1 MRNEKLIGLRQAAG
15 LTQAQVAARAQIDIR
30 TYRRY
35 ELGEIALGDVA
46 GRRLLQMAE
55 LFGVTVDYLLNGAEI
70 KEREI
75 QKGTEE

>member
-15 LTQAQVAARAQIDIR
+15 LTQAQVAAQVQIDTR

-46 GRRLLQMAE
+46 GRILLQMAE
-55 LFGVTVDYLLNGAEI
+55 LFGVTVDYLLNYAKI

-75 QKGTEE
+75 NQ